1 MGVARWSNRDE
12 ILSEMKDMTF
22 WDCIE
27 YLRIHGNP
35 LISEVFTK
43 PDVKVIIEDPGL
55 NKPVFLKRGANT
67 QGAMQRVAQ
76 NVGMNKAYAKLIIE
90 YCEKY
95 GIPYLAVKPTTKKW
109 DDDMFRKVTGIK
121 KKVSQHVRDA
131 VKLVWG
137 M

>member
-1 MGVARWSNRDE
+1 MGVARWSRSDA

-27 YLRIHGNP
+27 YLRVQGNP
-35 LISEVFTK
+35 RTC
-43 PDVKVIIEDPGL
+43 KVIIEDPGL

-67 QGAMQRVAQ
+67 HGAMQRVAQ

-90 YCEKY
+90 YCDKY